1 MVAPSFVWCMYA
13 THAKENT
20 QAHVT
25 LKHFDNVSTDGSGE
39 DEGHAEPDWS
49 IEVTVRLD
57 HFCKIVPQWYH
68 PSQQLQCHLHN
79 ERLETLV
86 GCWASQGEAYLGS
99 CEVRR
104 ESHELVE

>member
-1 MVAPSFVWCMYA
+1 MWHS
-13 THAKENT
+13 
-20 QAHVT
+20 

-49 IEVTVRLD
+49 IEVRVWLD

-68 PSQQLQCHLHN
+68 PSQQPLCHLRN

-86 GCWASQGEAYLGS
+86 GCWASQGEVYLGS
-99 CEVRR
+99 CDIKEALVVFQGEER
-104 ESHELVE
+104 EP